1 MAIFGILPMALVSD
15 MATEDALK
23 TGKYRSATF
32 FGVKFFVM
40 KIGISLTSLLFPTL
54 LLFGNSLENNLGVRL
69 TAVVGLIGG
78 IIALALMFKVKNPE
92 LSDEIHSNEIV

>member
-1 MAIFGILPMALVSD
+1 MGEIVFGSFCNGL
-15 MATEDALK
+15 
-23 TGKYRSATF
+23 
-32 FGVKFFVM
+32 VM